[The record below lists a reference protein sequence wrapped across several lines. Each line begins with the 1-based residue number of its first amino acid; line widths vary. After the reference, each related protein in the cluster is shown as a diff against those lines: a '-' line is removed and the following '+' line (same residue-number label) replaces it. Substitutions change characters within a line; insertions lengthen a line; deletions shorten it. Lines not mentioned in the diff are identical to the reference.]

1 MPVALV
7 LGLWLLVRIVEI
19 EIRLDG
25 ASVSAEARLL
35 CGLAALRAGARLY
48 RDEKG
53 KLRAEARVLGKPLT
67 GQQLAA
73 HRQRRKELPGG
84 AVSRALKRLHPEVA
98 ALSLRVRIGVP
109 GDAAGTAK
117 LHGLCAALL
126 GLLRAWAE
134 RHAARAAHEPFR
146 VRSAA
151 DFSRSVWEARGQCI
165 LWIKMGNLLS
175 AGLCLAAEALRGRKR
190 RRKKGTY
197 KEAESNGASD

>member
-1 MPVALV
+1 M
-7 LGLWLLVRIVEI
+7 
-19 EIRLDG
+19 
-25 ASVSAEARLL
+25 
-35 CGLAALRAGARLY
+35 
-48 RDEKG
+48 
-53 KLRAEARVLGKPLT
+53 
-67 GQQLAA
+67 
-73 HRQRRKELPGG
+73 H
-84 AVSRALKRLHPEVA
+84 RALKRLHPEVA
-98 ALSLRVRIGVP
+98 ALSLRVRIGLP

-146 VRSAA
+146 VQSAA

-190 RRKKGTY
+190 RRKEGTY